1 MTDGDSG
8 VLFTWSL
15 TNEASCSYQ
24 ALINRES
31 VQTGCSDPTWDVKVF
46 SSATGATTSVG
57 HLLPAPVLQAQDGTF
72 VGNAINTDDWTTVN
86 LAGFNAD
93 GSVKWL
99 GPPNYQSLFTT
110 SDGGGVAE
118 TDSGQFVTFD
128 QSGSITGQLP
138 SMPILSWKGAYQV
151 SSSSLASVVP
161 PDFVLA
167 TSLAAARGPVS
178 AIPVDF
184 LENGLDPSPS
194 ANLTGNGFSLRTH
207 TFGLVFCNTGVGGD
221 GQCPNPPEITNVSF
235 SYLPAIA
242 DSNYQEA
249 CDFSISSPCDNN
261 MAHPDSVDAIK
272 INALN
277 AYKDAFAKLKL
288 SRL

>member
-1 MTDGDSG
+1 MGDWTGFDYLSHIDDGWGGSVRTLYPVPSGDFESIMTDGDSG

-57 HLLPAPVLQAQDGTF
+57 HLLPAPVLQAQDGMF
-72 VGNAINTDDWTTVN
+72 VGNAINTDGWTTVN

-138 SMPILSWKGAYQV
+138 SMPILSWKGAYRV
-151 SSSSLASVVP
+151 RSSSLDSVVP
-161 PDFVLA
+161 SDFILA
-167 TSLAAARGPVS
+167 TSLASARGPITS
-178 AIPVDF
+178 IDPNF
-184 LENGLDPSPS
+184 LENGLDSSPS
-194 ANLTGNGFSLRTH
+194 GNLTGNGSSAAHH
-207 TFGLVFCNTGVGGD
+207 TLGLFFCRVTLNGSCQSMGDTDLGFTYAPAPISETRGRKPGDRRDVF
-221 GQCPNPPEITNVSF
+221 
-235 SYLPAIA
+235 
-242 DSNYQEA
+242 
-249 CDFSISSPCDNN
+249 
-261 MAHPDSVDAIK
+261 
-272 INALN
+272 
-277 AYKDAFAKLKL
+277 
-288 SRL
+288 